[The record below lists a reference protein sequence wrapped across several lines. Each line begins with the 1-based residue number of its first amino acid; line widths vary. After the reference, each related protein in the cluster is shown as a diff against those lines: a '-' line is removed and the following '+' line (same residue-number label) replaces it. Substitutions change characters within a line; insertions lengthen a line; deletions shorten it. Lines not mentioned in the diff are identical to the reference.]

1 VRSLRRHDHDEEA
14 LAVALELEK
23 KRPTVCSSWR
33 GCGGCARATA
43 RVTIVERGEAMTGQL
58 VGKLKDLG
66 KNLHGRKNINSA
78 KNINSGFS

>member
-33 GCGGCARATA
+33 GGGGCARAQ
-43 RVTIVERGEAMTGQL
+43 G
-58 VGKLKDLG
+58 
-66 KNLHGRKNINSA
+66 
-78 KNINSGFS
+78 